1 MRWENHWAHFLLT
14 RIDPLVALRQFR
26 TMKPRPKRDI
36 SIELLWGHS
45 HGVPTGADIPI
56 EVLRLEA

>member
-1 MRWENHWAHFLLT
+1 MALT
-14 RIDPLVALRQFR
+14 RIDLLVALRQFR
-26 TMKPRPKRDI
+26 TMNPRPKRDI